1 MGADASHREGSCVG
15 SGLMLAFRY
24 GRNILFWAS
33 YHGILSCVEALIA
46 AKANVN
52 DSSPSVKFGNANKK
66 DTPLFA
72 AVLNGHAEVAGMLIS
87 AGADVNAV
95 ST

>member
-15 SGLMLAFRY
+15 SGLILVFRY
-24 GRNILFWAS
+24 GRNVLFTAS
-33 YHGILSCVEALIA
+33 CHGILSCVEALIA

-52 DSSPSVKFGNANKK
+52 DSRCNDREDK
-66 DTPLFA
+66 TPLFA
-72 AVLNGHAEVAGMLIS
+72 AVLNGHAEVAAMLIS